1 MSFTEACWLEDSAW
15 KASCPSP
22 VSVLFSHLRWKVQGI
37 VPTLRFQHI
46 FSILS
51 VVVEQRFQVCF
62 VMIGIGLRT
71 DQGTIESRTDL
82 CEQSVGQTVHG
93 PESRGL
99 NYVITVGQF

>member
-1 MSFTEACWLEDSAW
+1 
-15 KASCPSP
+15 
-22 VSVLFSHLRWKVQGI
+22 
-37 VPTLRFQHI
+37 
-46 FSILS
+46 
-51 VVVEQRFQVCF
+51 
-62 VMIGIGLRT
+62 MIGIGLRT